1 MKYSFLLS
9 EIVIEEFIVPLSSI
23 YIQNS
28 YNVIIVFILHLHSA
42 TCLKINQET
51 IVKSSTFIHVYLSV
65 NNLFTGM
72 SIWNMH
78 SGI

>member
-9 EIVIEEFIVPLSSI
+9 EIVIEEFIERVSSI

-28 YNVIIVFILHLHSA
+28 YNGITVFILHLHSA
-42 TCLKINQET
+42 TYLKINQAT
-51 IVKSSTFIHVYLSV
+51 IDCQKSSTFIHVCISV
-65 NNLFTGM
+65 TNSIM

-78 SGI
+78 T